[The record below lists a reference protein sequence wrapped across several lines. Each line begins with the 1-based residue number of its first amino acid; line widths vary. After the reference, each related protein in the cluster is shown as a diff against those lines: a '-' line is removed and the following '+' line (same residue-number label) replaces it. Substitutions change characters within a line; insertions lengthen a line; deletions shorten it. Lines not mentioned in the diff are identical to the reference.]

1 MLLLKAR
8 KTFQLDNTSLAFLFL
23 PLKRNYYVILFKD
36 KSDTFSLVP
45 NLLEYAY
52 LLCLMGLFD
61 SSRIFVSCDQ
71 FVS

>member
-61 SSRIFVSCDQ
+61 SSRILFSCDQ